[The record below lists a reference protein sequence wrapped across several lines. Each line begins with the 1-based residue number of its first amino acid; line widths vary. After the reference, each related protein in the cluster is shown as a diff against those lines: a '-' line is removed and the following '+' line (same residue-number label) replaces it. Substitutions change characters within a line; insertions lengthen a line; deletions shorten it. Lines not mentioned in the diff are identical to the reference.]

1 MPKDKKIIRKPR
13 RKIVV
18 PKDCYFCVEKKEPSY
33 TDVETLHRFITER
46 GKIVG
51 KARSGI
57 CLKHQRG
64 VTTAIKHA
72 RHLALLSFVG

>member
-1 MPKDKKIIRKPR
+1 MKDKKVTRKPR

-18 PKDCYFCVEKKEPSY
+18 PRTCYFCTEKKEPTY
-33 TDVETLHRFITER
+33 ADIDTLHRFITER
-46 GKIVG
+46 GKIIG

-57 CLKHQRG
+57 CLKHQRQ
-64 VTTAIKHA
+64 VTIAVKHA

>member
-1 MPKDKKIIRKPR
+1 MIKDKKVVRRPR

-18 PKDCYFCVEKKEPSY
+18 PKNCYFCAEKKEPSY
-33 TDVETLHRFITER
+33 LDVETLHRFITER

-57 CLKHQRG
+57 CLKHQRE
-64 VTTAIKHA
+64 VTLAIKHA